1 VSRYTMGAPAQ
12 MRQLSGQL
20 SEGAA
25 LQKALIALV
34 LVQCLWLGSTPS
46 AVAEVDLSGTYNI
59 ATLTPVQ
66 RPEMYGESLYL
77 TKAQAQKMADG
88 FQQYARQANKV
99 SDPNRQAPPEGGK
112 VGGYNAFWIDRGEG
126 AIALDGRF
134 RTSLITTPSNGR
146 IPPMNKTGAARMAK
160 ILADWRIIW
169 RDPDPSVSKDG
180 SSAWWLE
187 GNGLGPYD
195 DLEQRPLA
203 ERCIIGS
210 RSTAGPPM
218 LPNYYNNFKR
228 IVQTKDHVMILTE
241 MNHDARI
248 VRMNAK
254 HRQPGVQTWLGDSV
268 GHWEGDTLVVQT
280 KNFGTTPPLSGS
292 DENLVV
298 VERFSKTATGEL
310 KYQFEV
316 TDPTVWDT
324 TWGGEYPWIPS
335 GDKVYEYACHE
346 GNYALGNIMRG
357 ARLLEREAAR

>member
-1 VSRYTMGAPAQ
+1 
-12 MRQLSGQL
+12 MRRCAIGTPEQTSQLSRRVL
-20 SEGAA
+20 VM
-25 LQKALIALV
+25 QKALIALV
-34 LVQCLWLGSTPS
+34 LVQSLWLASIPRAS
-46 AVAEVDLSGTYNI
+46 AEVNLSGTYNI

-66 RPEMYGESLYL
+66 RPKMYGENLYL
-77 TKAQAQKMADG
+77 TEVQAQKMADG
-88 FQQYARQANKV
+88 FQQYAHQAGKD
-99 SDPNRQAPPEGGK
+99 SDPNREAPPEGGK
-112 VGGYNAFWIDRGEG
+112 VGGYNAFWIDRGER

-134 RTSLITTPSNGR
+134 RTSLITHPSNGR
-146 IPPMNKTGAARMAK
+146 IPPMNNTGAARMAK

-169 RDPDPSVSKDG
+169 RDPDPSVAEDG
-180 SSAWWLE
+180 SSAWWLK
-187 GNGLGPYD
+187 GDGLGPYD

-228 IVQTKDHVMILTE
+228 IVQTEDHVMILTE

-254 HRQPGVQTWLGDSV
+254 HRQTGVQTWLGDSV
-268 GHWEGDTLVVQT
+268 GHWEGDTLIVQT
-280 KNFGTTPPLSGS
+280 KNFGPTPPLSGS
-292 DENLVV
+292 DENLTVI
-298 VERFSKTATGEL
+298 ERFSKTSTGEL

-316 TDPTVWDT
+316 TDATVWDS
-324 TWGGEYPWIPS
+324 TWGGEYPWVPS

-357 ARLLEREAAR
+357 ARLLEKEAAR